1 MNYINKL
8 LSSALCLS
16 LAAMTA
22 SCSMS
27 DDMECPPDGPQQGGG
42 KAYIQLS
49 FSMAG
54 AQGTRANP
62 NGGEDGDG
70 EEQGQQ
76 SENEIKTAVAFLF
89 AGNVTVNGSA
99 STPVTPVYFSNVT
112 LSPDGQG
119 KPLYVT
125 ETKQAD
131 VDTGEYNLIVVANPG
146 DDHWWETVSPLYL
159 GDVRDHIQKTAWKA
173 TTNDDGTTAYTDFL
187 MSSAAEPTQ
196 TLKLE
201 NSSEEDPA
209 TTTVDVERMAAR
221 VDYHALDQ
229 YTCDDQR
236 YQGATVEITGAT
248 IVNRLTAGSYL
259 LKRVADD
266 VDGAN
271 LEYLGPETA
280 TDANKLATNYVL
292 DPWTALKTQ
301 ANLTGT
307 PFIVDRQGVA
317 ASALYDQ
324 ETYIPTRSDNPEDWA
339 DYCKAGVDATEDY
352 YLRVGYALENTTGK
366 LETSLNYNTGIVF
379 KAQFHPQGVVGYND
393 GQTFFTYNGT
403 IYPTLT
409 NMMGQLNNKEDFS
422 TYADDTIKALTGWDG
437 LKNFAASFVN
447 DPTGYDDYLTD
458 YADEHSTEQ
467 FDADAEVLTWTYYM
481 NNILGVVEDAQ
492 KGPQINQNG
501 AETRAKLYESS
512 EELLRTYY
520 NGQCYYIWWLRH
532 SNDGDDETNGVMEY
546 AVVRNNIYKV
556 NVESIYS
563 LGGDIPDNEQL
574 KAMVYVNKW
583 TMLNPEVLPM

>member
-458 YADEHSTEQ
+458 YADEHLTEQ

>member
-1 MNYINKL
+1 MTFHQVRLHHKPL
-8 LSSALCLS
+8 LGALLLTAM
-16 LAAMTA
+16 LAA
-22 SCSMS
+22 CGEN
-27 DDMECPPDGPQQGGG
+27 DDLQAGQPATGAG
-42 KAYIQLS
+42 KHYVSLTFTMPTREQTS
-49 FSMAG
+49 RAG
-54 AQGTRANP
+54 NP
-62 NGGEDGDG
+62 TGGEGGDG
-70 EEQGQQ
+70 YEQGQDN
-76 SENEIKTAVAFLF
+76 ENIISTAVAFF
-89 AGNVTVNGSA
+89 FQNNGAGVNGDA
-99 STPVTPVYFSNVT
+99 KTPVQYLRFTGFNQPE
-112 LSPDGQG
+112 DGNG
-119 KPLYVT
+119 NPIDRTYTSKPIPTSLY
-125 ETKQAD
+125 
-131 VDTGEYNLIVVANPG
+131 GEYNVLVVANPG
-146 DDHWWETVSPLYL
+146 TDNWWTYTTTL
-159 GDVRDHIQKTAWKA
+159 GEVRDEVLKQAWTGEAGKES
-173 TTNDDGTTAYTDFL
+173 YFL
-187 MSSAAEPTQ
+187 MSSAA
-196 TLKLE
+196 
-201 NSSEEDPA
+201 DA
-209 TTTVDVERMAAR
+209 TIQISDANNTEATAANTKINVERMAAR
-221 VDYHALDQ
+221 VDYKKDAS
-229 YTCDDQR
+229 YTCTDPN
-236 YQGATVEITGAT
+236 YTGATVEITGAT
-248 IVNRLTAGSYL
+248 IINRLTAGSYL
-259 LKRVADD
+259 LKRVAED
-266 VDGAN
+266 VNGTTPD
-271 LEYLGPETA
+271 YLGKETSNN
-280 TDANKLATNYVL
+280 DKATNYVL
-292 DPWTALKTQ
+292 DPWTAQKTQ
-301 ANLTGT
+301 ASLEGT
-307 PFIVDRQGVA
+307 PFTVDGQNVA
-317 ASALYDQ
+317 ASDLYDPQ
-324 ETYIPTRSDNPEDWA
+324 TYIPTRSDNPEEWA
-339 DYCKAGVDATEDY
+339 EYCHEGTKATEDD
-352 YLRVGYALENTTGK
+352 YLRVGYALENTTGQ

-422 TYADDTIKALTGWDG
+422 TYADDAIKALNGWDG

-458 YADEHSTEQ
+458 YAGEHSTEQ